1 MDGSGRQVVRVG
13 PAYARVERVP
23 TRLAAA
29 CGLLAPLTYCAGLLF
44 GDLAQPDAY
53 SSADDAISG
62 LGADTAAS
70 AWIYNQVGV
79 NLTGILVMV
88 FALGLWGA
96 LSPNLLG
103 RLGAVALALMGFT
116 LFLQGLF
123 RLDCR
128 GIDAGCENVS
138 WHSDAH
144 SLATGVSAVFLLA
157 APILLAFA
165 FRRVP
170 GWRDAWL
177 PTLAAIPASIAATVL
192 FSLLGD
198 GAANRA
204 GAITWLLWLAYVA
217 FQLLRKGDRVA
228 TES

>member
-1 MDGSGRQVVRVG
+1 M
-13 PAYARVERVP
+13 P
-23 TRLAAA
+23 TRFAVA

-53 SSADDAISG
+53 SSADDAISD
-62 LGADTAAS
+62 LGAETAS
-70 AWIYNQVGV
+70 SPWIYNQVGV
-79 NLTGILVMV
+79 NLTGILVV
-88 FALGLWGA
+88 AVALGLWRA

-128 GIDAGCENVS
+128 SIDAGCENVS

-144 SLATGVSAVFLLA
+144 SLATGISAVFLLA
-157 APILLAFA
+157 APIALAFA
-165 FRRVP
+165 FRRAP
-170 GWRDAWL
+170 GWRGAWL
-177 PTLAAIPASIAATVL
+177 PTLAAIPASIAASVL
-192 FSLLGD
+192 FSFLGD

-204 GAITWLLWLAYVA
+204 GAIAWLLWLAYIA
-217 FQLLRKGDRVA
+217 LQLHRRSPPRARASDRPG
-228 TES
+228 TRS